1 MPLTLA
7 IDCCDRAANAAIG
20 DGGRVIAAEC
30 RYTGPK
36 RSAILPTIVQSL
48 ADAAGASLA
57 QIEHVAVTVG
67 PGYYTGIRVGLAYA
81 SALAESVGAKLVPM
95 TSLRAMAQIA
105 FDTGMTAVPMIKA
118 REGEVYAAAWRRGSR
133 IIEERYCALESMID
147 APELQGDV
155 PPPLFICGD
164 AEITSAISARSL
176 AALHPVGAVAPAMLR
191 AALSIRPVAP
201 TDAQA
206 VYLRPPS

>member
-7 IDCCDRAANAAIG
+7 IDCCDRTVNAAIG

-36 RSAILPTIVQSL
+36 QSAILPTIVQSL
-48 ADAAGASLA
+48 VDAAGASLA
-57 QIEHVAVTVG
+57 QIELAAVTVG

-81 SALAESVGAKLVPM
+81 SALAESIDAKLIPM

-105 FDTGMTAVPMIKA
+105 FYTGMTAVPMIKA
-118 REGEVYAAAWRRGSR
+118 REGEVYAAAWRRGSQ
-133 IIEERYCALESMID
+133 IIEERYCTLNSIID
-147 APELQGDV
+147 AHELRGDV
-155 PPPLFICGD
+155 PPPLFICCD
-164 AEITSAISARSL
+164 AEISSKISARAL
-176 AALHPVGAVAPAMLR
+176 ATLHPAGAVAPAMLR
-191 AALSIRPVAP
+191 AALSISPVAP

-206 VYLRPPS
+206 IYLRPPS